1 MNADRRAPMIN
12 PRTLRRVH
20 LYLGA
25 LFAPVLLAFAASG
38 AWQVY
43 RWNDA
48 KKDGSYTPPAVV
60 KTLSNIH
67 RNQTLGKET
76 PAATATKAFM
86 FLASLAL
93 ITTTILGIVMAYR
106 FTARPLAVTLCL
118 LAGIAVPTIL
128 LLLNR

>member
-1 MNADRRAPMIN
+1 MNTERKSMIN

-25 LFAPVLLAFAASG
+25 LFAPVLLLFATSG

-48 KKDGSYTPPAVV
+48 QKDGSYMPPVLVRRFSA
-60 KTLSNIH
+60 IH
-67 RNQTLGKET
+67 KNQTLGNET
-76 PAATATKAFM
+76 PAATPIKAFI

-118 LAGIAVPTIL
+118 LAGILVPAIL
-128 LLLNR
+128 LLLGR